1 VSDGCVSLPVD
12 LVVAGKLAIDEI
24 AIVGKPHPPVLGG
37 TAAHVALA
45 AATAGCRVA
54 VVAAIGKDFPQA
66 FLEQLRTKG
75 IDLTGAVQR
84 SGPSARFVGDYAAD
98 GSVRSYGFRFGVANQ
113 LSLRAYVKLIAG
125 CRAVHLGILPPHLL
139 RRLIAYVRR
148 GDRLISLTTIFHQ
161 VRQFRDR
168 LLPQLPALDI
178 LFVNAE
184 EAAML
189 SGEKDPVQASERLG
203 EAVPLVVITEGAEGC
218 LVNDG
223 GTMFHVP
230 SIPIKHV
237 NTTGAGDSFVGAFLA
252 RYLESC
258 DARLAAQWGNAAG
271 ALKVTGVG
279 PAPIIAATRDDLQ
292 RLVERIRQTSSSRSE
307 SKT

>member
-1 VSDGCVSLPVD
+1 

-24 AIVGKPHPPVLGG
+24 TILGKRRPPVLGG

-54 VVAAIGKDFPQA
+54 VVAAIGDDFPHR
-66 FLEQLRTKG
+66 FLEQLRAKG
-75 IDLTGAVQR
+75 IDLTGVVR
-84 SGPSARFVGDYAAD
+84 RRGLSAHFVGSYAGD
-98 GSVRSYGFRFGVANQ
+98 GSLTSYRFRFGVANR
-113 LSLRAYVKLIAG
+113 LSLRAYVQQIG
-125 CRAVHLGILPPHLL
+125 GSRAVHLGILPPHLL
-139 RRLIAYVRR
+139 GTLIRHLRR

-161 VRQFRDR
+161 VRQFRNR
-168 LLPQLPALDI
+168 ILPLLPALDI

-189 SGEKDPVQASERLG
+189 SGAQDPVEASERLG
-203 EAVPLVVITEGAEGC
+203 GSVPLVVITEGAEGC

-223 GTMFHVP
+223 GAVFRVP
-230 SIPIKHV
+230 SIAVKNA

-252 RYLESC
+252 CYLESS
-258 DARLAAQWGNAAG
+258 DARVAAEWGNAAG

-279 PAPIIAATRDDLQ
+279 PEPLIAATKNNLQ
-292 RLVERIRQTSSSRSE
+292 HIVDRIRRA
-307 SKT
+307 KT

>member
-1 VSDGCVSLPVD
+1 M
-12 LVVAGKLAIDEI
+12 AGKLAIDEI
-24 AIVGKPHPPVLGG
+24 AILGKPYPPVLGG

-54 VVAAIGKDFPQA
+54 VVAAIGEDFPRA

-75 IDLTGAVQR
+75 IDLTGTVQR
-84 SGPSARFVGDYAAD
+84 SGPSARFVGDYAVD

-113 LSLRAYVKLIAG
+113 LSVRAYVKQVAES
-125 CRAVHLGILPPHLL
+125 RAVHLGILPPHLL
-139 RRLIAYVRR
+139 RRLIGYVRR

-178 LFVNAE
+178 LFVNGE

-230 SIPIKHV
+230 SIPVKHV

-279 PAPIIAATRDDLQ
+279 PGPLITATSHDLQ
-292 RLVERIRQTSSSRSE
+292 HLVSQIQRLSLSGSERRKPE
-307 SKT
+307 G

>member
-1 VSDGCVSLPVD
+1 

-24 AIVGKPHPPVLGG
+24 AILGKPYPPVLGG

-54 VVAAIGKDFPQA
+54 VVAAIGEDFPRA

-75 IDLTGAVQR
+75 IDLTGTVQR
-84 SGPSARFVGDYAAD
+84 SGPSARFVGDYAVD

-113 LSLRAYVKLIAG
+113 LSVRAYVKQVAES
-125 CRAVHLGILPPHLL
+125 RAVHLGILPPHLL
-139 RRLIAYVRR
+139 RRLIGYVRR

-178 LFVNAE
+178 LFVNGE

-230 SIPIKHV
+230 SIPVKHV

-279 PAPIIAATRDDLQ
+279 PGPLITATSHDLQ
-292 RLVERIRQTSSSRSE
+292 HLVSQIQRLSLSGSERRKPE
-307 SKT
+307 G

>member
-1 VSDGCVSLPVD
+1 M
-12 LVVAGKLAIDEI
+12 AGKLAIDEI
-24 AIVGKPHPPVLGG
+24 AILGKPYPPVLGG

-54 VVAAIGKDFPQA
+54 VVAAIGDDFPHA

-75 IDLTGAVQR
+75 IDLTGVVKR
-84 SGPSARFVGDYAAD
+84 LGPSAHFVGDYAAD

-113 LSLRAYVKLIAG
+113 LSVRAYVKQIAES
-125 CRAVHLGILPPHLL
+125 RAVHLGILPPHLL
-139 RRLIAYVRR
+139 RGLIAYVRR

-161 VRQFRDR
+161 VRQFRNR
-168 LLPQLPALDI
+168 LLPLLPALDI

-189 SGEKDPVQASERLG
+189 SGAKDPVHASERLG

-223 GTMFHVP
+223 GSVFHVP
-230 SIPIKHV
+230 SIPVKHV

-252 RYLESC
+252 CYLESG
-258 DARLAAQWGNAAG
+258 DAQLAAQWGSAAG

-279 PAPIIAATRDDLQ
+279 PEPLITASRDNLQ
-292 RLVERIRQTSSSRSE
+292 RLVDRIGRTASSGTECQSP
-307 SKT
+307 KG